1 MKCDNCR
8 HRESDAVCYC
18 VDCGKRLC
26 HKHEKV
32 GATVLVVPVLFPPSQ
47 PFSRVRMRHV
57 KTGSKGVGYSPG
69 MRRFSQFQSFT
80 HFWHLGKLHVV
91 NSILSKMSF
100 FCSATP
106 LQLGVLC
113 ACAKFMQAVRMKLST
128 DDFFFVNACSYND
141 GCPPKQIYAIV
152 VLSFQLNFPITT
164 VNFLMLN
171 NCNCGIISQL

>member
-1 MKCDNCR
+1 MDQCCISKFHLFTCRQNHHVRQIASLPNASLSSNETDANSTSSNGEINRMKCDKCR
-8 HRESDAVCYC
+8 HQESDAVCYC

-106 LQLGVLC
+106 LQHV
-113 ACAKFMQAVRMKLST
+113 Q
-128 DDFFFVNACSYND
+128 N
-141 GCPPKQIYAIV
+141 
-152 VLSFQLNFPITT
+152 
-164 VNFLMLN
+164 
-171 NCNCGIISQL
+171 